1 MVKALNKVKKAQR
14 ASIPDY
20 LIYEVMRGN
29 PIYYKNYQK
38 VLSKQ
43 ATFEEIMGSSGLQS
57 LILSIVEDFIKDIF
71 KKKYRL
77 LVSELGL
84 HIAHG
89 ENFSADIAAYDREK
103 VTANML
109 AQPNYLNIPPT
120 FIVEVDIKADISEL
134 NDIYFFEKTQELL
147 NWGVEEVIWIFTTSK
162 KIISARQNQ
171 PWMTY
176 DWSND
181 LLFLGEKFNLKTL
194 AAEED
199 LDIDNLIFDKLQKN
213 A

>member
-1 MVKALNKVKKAQR
+1 MVELLDFPKEKQQTV
-14 ASIPDY
+14 PDY
-20 LIYEVMRGN
+20 LVYEMMQGK
-29 PIYYKNYQK
+29 PIYYRNYEKILNQ
-38 VLSKQ
+38 Q

-57 LILSIVEDFIKDIF
+57 LILSIVEDFIKDTF

-84 HIAHG
+84 HIKHG
-89 ENFSADIAAYDREK
+89 DNFSADIAAYDRQK
-103 VTANML
+103 VTAKML
-109 AQPNYLNIPPT
+109 AQPHYLNIPPT
-120 FIVEVDIKADISEL
+120 FIVEVDIKADVSEL
-134 NDIYFFEKTQELL
+134 KDVYFLEKTQHLL

-162 KIISARQNQ
+162 KIIIASKNQ

-194 AAEED
+194 AAAED
-199 LDIDNLIFDKLQKN
+199 LDIDNLIFDKL
-213 A
+213 